1 MDSLCLNLTVT
12 IFSQCFK
19 LKSFV
24 SFWTS
29 KNDPTNN
36 RELINPFV
44 YVTFEMIFERG
55 MAVRRDQLMQDELKR
70 MHMQHKA
77 GFAILTG
84 HNLQD
89 TSGSTYRW

>member
-1 MDSLCLNLTVT
+1 MAVQYWVDAMAQDVA
-12 IFSQCFK
+12 
-19 LKSFV
+19 
-24 SFWTS
+24 
-29 KNDPTNN
+29 D
-36 RELINPFV
+36 R
-44 YVTFEMIFERG
+44 

>member
-1 MDSLCLNLTVT
+1 MQANWVRNNGHQTLRYGIFQIIASVTVHNVCISIARYGDVTSNSALLNFGCLKMTQPIIENL
-12 IFSQCFK
+12 S
-19 LKSFV
+19 
-24 SFWTS
+24 
-29 KNDPTNN
+29 
-36 RELINPFV
+36 
-44 YVTFEMIFERG
+44 
-55 MAVRRDQLMQDELKR
+55 

>member
-1 MDSLCLNLTVT
+1 MVGGVYRAINTMQSTP
-12 IFSQCFK
+12 
-19 LKSFV
+19 
-24 SFWTS
+24 W
-29 KNDPTNN
+29 
-36 RELINPFV
+36 RINPFV

>member
-1 MDSLCLNLTVT
+1 
-12 IFSQCFK
+12 
-19 LKSFV
+19 
-24 SFWTS
+24 
-29 KNDPTNN
+29 
-36 RELINPFV
+36 
-44 YVTFEMIFERG
+44 MIAG